1 MLVYLPLLAVLF
13 ALLIG
18 LVVGK
23 AWERYKLRD
32 GRWIDR
38 RRLRETPHYM
48 LGLNY
53 LVDNQ
58 VDQAIDELT
67 QATGMGT
74 TDALEIQM
82 ILGNLYRAKGQVGR
96 AINVHQQLLQRPDLT
111 KLEQAYVQLCLALDF
126 RHGGFVDRALEA
138 FQEVVRLDP
147 RNRYAL
153 VNLQKLHEEQRQWPE
168 ALKVRQEIARIDG
181 GKRPEDQR
189 ILAFLTNEIGNTR
202 ARNGESDAAARTYLE
217 AIDIDSR
224 TAPAYLSLGDVRE
237 KQGKLDAAIEAWE
250 LLAREVPDRAHLVFE
265 RLERG
270 YSKRGT
276 PGRFADF
283 CGRLIS
289 DNPLDWRARLALAKH
304 LAAGK
309 RDREALDVLFDTIPH
324 NPHGLAI
331 HEQVW
336 HTLAALGLEP
346 SLVRRY
352 VALTEEAVFYLDPH
366 VCVRCRYRSTELL
379 WQCPQ
384 CHEWNTFVEERLAPA
399 KDSPTAELASAED
412 LR

>member
-1 MLVYLPLLAVLF
+1 MRDYLPLLA
-13 ALLIG
+13 ALLSLLFG

-48 LGLNY
+48 LGLNF

-58 VDQAIDELT
+58 VDQAIDELM
-67 QATGMGT
+67 QATSMGN

-111 KLEQAYVQLCLALDF
+111 RLEQAYVQLCLALDF

-147 RNRYAL
+147 KNRYAL
-153 VNLQKLHEEQRQWPE
+153 INLQKLYEEQQQWPD
-168 ALKVRQEIARIDG
+168 ALKLRQEIARIDG
-181 GKRPEDQR
+181 GKRPDDQQ
-189 ILAFLTNEIGNTR
+189 ILAFLTNEIGNAR
-202 ARNGESDAAARTYLE
+202 ARNGEHETAARTYLE
-217 AIDIDSR
+217 AVDIDPR
-224 TAPAYLSLGDVRE
+224 TAPAYLNLGDMRE
-237 KQGKLDAAIEAWE
+237 TQGKLDSAIEAWE
-250 LLAREVPDRAHLVFE
+250 LLAREVPDRAHLVFD

-270 YSKRGT
+270 YTSRGT
-276 PGRFADF
+276 PGRFVDF
-283 CGRLIS
+283 CRRLI
-289 DNPLDWRARLALAKH
+289 DENPLDWRARLALAKH
-304 LAAGK
+304 LAGAR
-309 RDREALDVLFDTIPH
+309 RDREALDVLFEAIPH
-324 NPHGLAI
+324 NPHALAI

-336 HTLAALGLEP
+336 HSLSAIGLEP

-384 CHEWNTFVEERLAPA
+384 CREWNTFVEERLSPA
-399 KDSPTAELASAED
+399 KDSPTAELASTED
-412 LR
+412 

>member
-1 MLVYLPLLAVLF
+1 MRAYLPLLAVLF
-13 ALLIG
+13 ALVMG

-48 LGLNY
+48 LGLNF

-67 QATGMGT
+67 QATSTG

-96 AINVHQQLLQRPDLT
+96 AIHVHQTLLQRPDLT

-147 RNRYAL
+147 KNRYAL
-153 VNLQKLHEEQRQWPE
+153 VNLQKLYEEQHQWHD
-168 ALKVRQEIARIDG
+168 ALRVRAEISKIDG
-181 GKRPEDQR
+181 GHRPDDQQ
-189 ILAFLTNEIGNTR
+189 ILGFLTNEIGSLQ
-202 ARNGESDAAARTYLE
+202 ARNGQPEPAARTFSE
-217 AIDIDSR
+217 AIDIDAR
-224 TAPAYLSLGDVRE
+224 TAPGYLNLGDVRE
-237 KQGKLDAAIEAWE
+237 QQGNLAAAIDAWE
-250 LLAREVPDRAHLVFE
+250 TLTQQVPDRAHLAFD
-265 RLERG
+265 RLRRA
-270 YSKRGT
+270 YSTLGA
-276 PGRFADF
+276 PNRFVDL
-283 CGRLIS
+283 CQRLIAQR
-289 DNPLDWRARLALAKH
+289 PQDWRARLALARQLTDEGRH
-304 LAAGK
+304 
-309 RDREALDVLFDTIPH
+309 RDALDVLLEAIPH

-331 HEQVW
+331 HQQIW
-336 HTLAALGLEP
+336 QALSALGLDP

-352 VALTEEAVFYLDPH
+352 VGLTREAVFYLDPH
-366 VCVRCRYRSTELL
+366 VCVRCRYRSAELL

-399 KDSPTAELASAED
+399 KDSQTELEPSEP
-412 LR
+412 